1 VRPAPSYDPP
11 YDEDR
16 PAGWWPPDLLQPLL
30 ELPGLAGAGWP
41 ASPPGPADQGPGP
54 DRRSRPA
61 RPAAGPPPAASPPTV
76 AAAARFVNTCL
87 EILNGY
93 RPVAHFRS
101 LSDPLAAA
109 EVLAEMTRA
118 VRRLRPTTRQP
129 GLVKLRAMRTC
140 EPRPGVAE
148 IALVV
153 GVGVGVGA
161 GGAGRPAGAGPAAG
175 GDRRAAG
182 GGRTGRDA
190 RVWALAF
197 RLECQHGRWQCTAAQ
212 LLI

>member
-1 VRPAPSYDPP
+1 
-11 YDEDR
+11 
-16 PAGWWPPDLLQPLL
+16 
-30 ELPGLAGAGWP
+30 
-41 ASPPGPADQGPGP
+41 
-54 DRRSRPA
+54 
-61 RPAAGPPPAASPPTV
+61 
-76 AAAARFVNTCL
+76 VNTCL

-153 GVGVGVGA
+153 GVGVGAGVGAGVGVGVGA